1 MADGTAPG
9 TPPPR
14 ITEEARAFM
23 EQRLSEEERIRNA
36 SQLAEAVVEERFG
49 VGVSPEAIRRHLLAM
64 GYRWERTRYVP
75 SPDRR
80 TPKKSDER
88 PEASSRS

>member
-1 MADGTAPG
+1 MADGSASG
-9 TPPPR
+9 NPPR
-14 ITEEARAFM
+14 ITEEARVFM

-36 SQLAEAVVEERFG
+36 SQLAEAVEERFG